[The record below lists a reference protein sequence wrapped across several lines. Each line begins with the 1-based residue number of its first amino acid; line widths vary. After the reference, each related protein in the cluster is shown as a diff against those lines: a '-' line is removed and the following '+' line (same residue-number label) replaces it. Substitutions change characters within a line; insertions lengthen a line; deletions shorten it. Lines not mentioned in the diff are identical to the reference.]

1 VTVHVCIL
9 EADMRL
15 AKRGTKDNIQF
26 HHEEKE
32 VLVKWKKEKKDEELW
47 RGMVGEFRDEVMA
60 ERRNT
65 PSAKYLSLP
74 REYPRLFNHT
84 NHSSSEDGL

>member
-1 VTVHVCIL
+1 
-9 EADMRL
+9 MRL

-47 RGMVGEFRDEVMA
+47 RGMVGKFRDEVMA

-65 PSAKYLSLP
+65 PSAKYLSLS

-84 NHSSSEDGL
+84 NYSLSEDGL